1 MESKIN
7 IRSQWIPGSPV
18 LPYDGTCKLKTA
30 KGELNVRI
38 AARMKW
44 MLVTLLGLSM
54 LAAGCGGSGGSKPNS
69 DVSPGASTPAS
80 SSAPASNE
88 PQKVEITHWRY
99 ENDNETK
106 TIRALIESFQQQY
119 PHIKVHLEIIPAEQY
134 ETKIRTAMAG
144 QNAPD
149 IMAIDAPTIASYAS
163 QEAIIPL
170 DEYMN
175 EDGNKE
181 DLLKPVL
188 GSITYKGKIYAAPL
202 QDHSLVFFY
211 NKKMF
216 EAKGVPLPSK
226 DPHEPLTWEQLL
238 DAAVKLTDAGSGVY
252 GLNPIFKGFT
262 GGEAPPYGEM
272 PWIWQAG
279 GEIVSPDGTTSSGY
293 LDSPE
298 SKRALEYI
306 RKLYNEHKVSPKEL
320 PQDPLPNGKVAIDIQ
335 SPGYLNSLKSKY
347 PDFKLGEDFD
357 IMPLAKDAKQATPMG
372 SWNLAITS
380 QSKHPKESW
389 MFINWVTGA
398 EGAVKWYEGTGNLPA
413 RQSTVDAIPEL
424 NQYPLNVFAG
434 QSVSYAHPRPVTPA
448 YPVISESIRELFE
461 EIGIGNRNVDESV
474 EKAVKKIDTALAQ
487 VK

>member
-1 MESKIN
+1 MKAN
-7 IRSQWIPGSPV
+7 PR
-18 LPYDGTCKLKTA
+18 
-30 KGELNVRI
+30 NRI
-38 AARMKW
+38 TLAAILALC
-44 MLVTLLGLSM
+44 MLI
-54 LAAGCGGSGGSKPNS
+54 AGCGGGSGGKPS
-69 DVSPGASTPAS
+69 AQASAPSSSSPAS
-80 SSAPASNE
+80 ASPSASAE
-88 PQKVEITHWRY
+88 PEKVEITHWRY

-106 TIRALIESFQQQY
+106 TIRALIDSFQKKY
-119 PHIKVHLEIIPAEQY
+119 PHITVKLELIPAEQY

-144 QNAPD
+144 QSAPD
-149 IMAIDAPTIASYAS
+149 IMAVDAPTIASYAS

-175 EDGNKE
+175 ADGDK
-181 DLLKPVL
+181 DDILKPVL
-188 GSITYKGKIYAAPL
+188 GSITYKDHIYAAPL
-202 QDHSLVFFY
+202 QNHSLVLFY

-216 EAKGVPLPSK
+216 EEKGIPLPSK
-226 DPHEPLTWEQLL
+226 NPDEPLAWEQLL
-238 DAAVKLTDAGSGVY
+238 DAAKKLTDPAKGVY

-279 GEIVSPDGTTSSGY
+279 GEIISPDGKTSRGY
-293 LDSPE
+293 LDSSE
-298 SKRALEYI
+298 SKSALEFV
-306 RKLYNEHKVSPKEL
+306 RKLFNEYKVSPKEL

-357 IMPLAKDAKQATPMG
+357 IMPLPKNARQATPMG

-389 MFINWVTGA
+389 MFINWVTGVD
-398 EGAVKWYEGTGNLPA
+398 GAVEWYKGTGNLPA

-434 QSVSYAHPRPVTPA
+434 QSVKYAHPRPVTPA
-448 YPVISESIRELFE
+448 YPVISETIRELFE
-461 EIGIGNRNVDESV
+461 EIGIGNHSVDEAV